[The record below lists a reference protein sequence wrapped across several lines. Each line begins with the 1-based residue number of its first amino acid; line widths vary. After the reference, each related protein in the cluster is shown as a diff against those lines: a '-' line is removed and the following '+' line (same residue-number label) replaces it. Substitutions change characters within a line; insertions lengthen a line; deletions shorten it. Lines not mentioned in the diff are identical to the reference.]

1 MFGIGK
7 RRTEDPLPVYMDPV
21 EFSQVLAVV
30 EAVGPRIIVE
40 WGSGGSTRA
49 LLEKVP
55 SIARYVSIEHH
66 GGWVENVRAH
76 VDDPRLELHHV
87 APNIPMPADDAGR
100 EEIIA
105 WDKRC
110 EDEPEAMGT
119 YVGFP
124 RTQGL
129 TPDLVL
135 VDGRA
140 RVHCIREG
148 FELLRPGGVLL
159 LHDAQRAAYHEA
171 LHACGRP
178 VFLEPFV
185 GGQVC
190 LVRKPSGG

>member
-7 RRTEDPLPVYMDPV
+7 KPPDHPLPVYMDPI
-21 EFSQVLAVV
+21 EFSQVLAIVCTL
-30 EAVGPRIIVE
+30 GPKTVVE

-49 LLEKVP
+49 LLRAVA
-55 SIARYVSIEHH
+55 SIERYFSVEHH
-66 GGWVENVRAH
+66 GGWVENVRSH

-87 APNIPMPADDAGR
+87 APDIAMAPEGASR

-105 WDKRC
+105 WDRRC
-110 EDEPEAMGT
+110 EDDAGAMAT

-124 RTQGL
+124 RGQGV

-148 FELLRPGGVLL
+148 FELLRPGGVLI
-159 LHDAQRAAYHEA
+159 LHDAQREAYHGA
-171 LHACGRP
+171 LHEVGQP
-178 VFLEPFV
+178 VFLEPHG

-190 LVRKPSGG
+190 LVRKPDLG